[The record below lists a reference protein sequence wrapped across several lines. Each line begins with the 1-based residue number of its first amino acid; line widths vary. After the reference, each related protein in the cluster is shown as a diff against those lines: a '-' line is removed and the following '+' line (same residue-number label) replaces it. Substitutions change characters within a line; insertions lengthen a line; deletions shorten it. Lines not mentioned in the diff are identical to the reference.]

1 MIGVLATIKINPGSN
16 SDFEEIAKKM
26 VKAVRANEMGNV
38 YYNFYKGEDDNTYVV
53 MERYKGQEDL
63 DAHGK
68 TEHMRSIGSEMGKH
82 MSGAP
87 EIKILKS
94 L

>member
-16 SDFEEIAKKM
+16 SDFEAIAKKM
-26 VKAVRANEMGNV
+26 VKAVKANETGNV

-68 TEHMRSIGSEMGKH
+68 TEHMRSIGPEMGKH